1 MRIKVHCQNR
11 IGMTRD
17 LLQLLVSYGVNVA
30 RGEVGGE
37 HGDAI
42 YLHCPNLIN
51 LQFQALRARFE
62 AIPGVFGVKRVSLMP
77 SERRHMELDALLG
90 ALEFPVMSVDMAGSI
105 VAANRAAAQLLGVR
119 VDEVPGIALARY
131 VDDLDIAQ
139 LLRSNPSRISG
150 LRLNI
155 RDTVFLADIAP
166 LQSRHDESE
175 ALAGAVLTLH
185 RADRV
190 GEQIYQVR
198 KEELRGFDSIFQSSK
213 VMAAVV
219 REARRMA
226 PLDAPL
232 LIEGETGTGKQL
244 LARACHLGSA
254 RGQAPL
260 MSIDC
265 AGLSDAMAET
275 ELFGYEPGAFEGA
288 RPEGKLGLLELTAGG
303 TLLLD
308 DVGELSARLQAKL
321 LRFLKEGC
329 FRRVG
334 SDSDVYLDVRIIC
347 STQTELSELCMRG
360 EFRQDLY
367 HRLNVLSLHI
377 PPLRECL
384 DGLEPLVEHFLDQ
397 ASRQI
402 GCPLPRLAPAAL
414 LRLRHYHWPGN
425 VRQLENVMFQAVSL
439 CEGGQIKPEHVR
451 LPDYGMG
458 DPLAQFSLE
467 GGLEEIV
474 GRFEKAVL
482 ERLYAQYPSSRQLG
496 KRLGVSHTTAANKL
510 REYQLGRDSE

>member
-17 LLQLLVSYGVNVA
+17 LLELLVSYGVNVA

-62 AIPGVFGVKRVSLMP
+62 AIAGVFGVKRVGLMP

-139 LLRSNPSRISG
+139 LLRSNPSRING
-150 LRLNI
+150 LRVNI

-166 LQSRHDESE
+166 LQSRHDQSE

-265 AGLSDAMAET
+265 AGLSDSMAET

-384 DGLEPLVEHFLDQ
+384 DGLEPLVAHFLDQ

-414 LRLRHYHWPGN
+414 LRLRQYHWPGN

-439 CEGGQIKPEHVR
+439 CEGGQIKPEHIR

-482 ERLYAQYPSSRQLG
+482 VRLYAQYPSSRQLG
-496 KRLGVSHTTAANKL
+496 KRLGVSHTTVANKL